1 MHQHQLISLP
11 LQKKFCLALSLCLF
25 AALSPSAQAK
35 IGMTTGDYISHAP
48 AKLKLAKQTPGAL
61 IYTVLIG
68 ENELKVSSGFA
79 AGATISLRDGIV
91 SGQSIAIRIGSDMHT
106 GKVLA
111 AAHILDF
118 VYEAIGKSI
127 NGMNKPAMEEELL
140 KYKAAV
146 AQAMA
151 GRAQELRYKGFNY
164 NIKITSNQ
172 QGSVMAFILPGPP
185 PSQGKKPAVPAKT
198 R

>member
-1 MHQHQLISLP
+1 MHKLSRGLSLR
-11 LQKKFCLALSLCLF
+11 KKHFAAIALSLLV
-25 AALSPSAQAK
+25 ALNVPAQAK
-35 IGMTTGDYISHAP
+35 IGMTAGDYMSHAP
-48 AKLKLAKQTPGAL
+48 AKLKLAKQTPNAL

-79 AGATISLRDGIV
+79 AGATISLRDGVV
-91 SGQSIAIRIGSDMHT
+91 SGQSIALRIGSNIHT

-118 VYEAIGKSI
+118 VYEAIGKSL
-127 NGMNKPAMEEELL
+127 NGMNKPAMEEEVL

-146 AQAMA
+146 SQAMA

-172 QGSVMAFILPGPP
+172 EGSVMAFILPGPP
-185 PSQGKKPAVPAKT
+185 PSQGKKPAAAART